1 MFFYEEC
8 HTSICVVT
16 IDLKNKLLLV
26 GQSGKKSA
34 EKMFAGKK
42 SAGKK
47 SAGKKSNLSHL
58 GFLGLP
64 FFRHRWCLIL
74 TKDICITDLYVYEEI
89 YNNYLSL
96 SLSDSL
102 H

>member
-8 HTSICVVT
+8 HTSICDVT

-34 EKMFAGKK
+34 EKK

-47 SAGKKSNLSHL
+47 SK
-58 GFLGLP
+58 LP
-64 FFRHRWCLIL
+64 I
-74 TKDICITDLYVYEEI
+74 
-89 YNNYLSL
+89 
-96 SLSDSL
+96 
-102 H
+102 

>member
-16 IDLKNKLLLV
+16 IDLKNKFLLV

-34 EKMFAGKK
+34 EKK

-47 SAGKKSNLSHL
+47 SK
-58 GFLGLP
+58 LP
-64 FFRHRWCLIL
+64 I
-74 TKDICITDLYVYEEI
+74 
-89 YNNYLSL
+89 
-96 SLSDSL
+96 
-102 H
+102 

>member
-16 IDLKNKLLLV
+16 IDLKNKFLLV
-26 GQSGKKSA
+26 GQSEKKSA
-34 EKMFAGKK
+34 EKMF
-42 SAGKK
+42 AGKK

-64 FFRHRWCLIL
+64 FF
-74 TKDICITDLYVYEEI
+74 TSQVVFDFDQGYMY
-89 YNNYLSL
+89 Y
-96 SLSDSL
+96 
-102 H
+102 

>member
-16 IDLKNKLLLV
+16 IDLKNKFLFV
-26 GQSGKKSA
+26 GQSEKKSA
-34 EKMFAGKK
+34 E
-42 SAGKK
+42 KK

-64 FFRHRWCLIL
+64 FFSSRVVF
-74 TKDICITDLYVYEEI
+74 DFDQGYMY
-89 YNNYLSL
+89 Y
-96 SLSDSL
+96 
-102 H
+102 

>member
-1 MFFYEEC
+1 MTLAYLSKLFIFTLFTVFFYEEC

-34 EKMFAGKK
+34 EK
-42 SAGKK
+42 K

-64 FFRHRWCLIL
+64 IF
-74 TKDICITDLYVYEEI
+74 
-89 YNNYLSL
+89 LSRVVF
-96 SLSDSL
+96 DFDQGYMYY
-102 H
+102 

>member
-34 EKMFAGKK
+34 EKK
-42 SAGKK
+42 SAEKK

-64 FFRHRWCLIL
+64 FF
-74 TKDICITDLYVYEEI
+74 
-89 YNNYLSL
+89 LSQVVF
-96 SLSDSL
+96 DFDQGYMYY
-102 H
+102 

>member
-16 IDLKNKLLLV
+16 IDLKNNLLLV

-34 EKMFAGKK
+34 EKKSEEKK
-42 SAGKK
+42 SEEKK

-64 FFRHRWCLIL
+64 FFSSRVVF
-74 TKDICITDLYVYEEI
+74 DFDQGYMY
-89 YNNYLSL
+89 Y
-96 SLSDSL
+96 
-102 H
+102 

>member
-8 HTSICVVT
+8 HTSICDVT

-34 EKMFAGKK
+34 GKK
-42 SAGKK
+42 SAEKK

-64 FFRHRWCLIL
+64 FFSSRVVF
-74 TKDICITDLYVYEEI
+74 DFDQGYMY
-89 YNNYLSL
+89 Y
-96 SLSDSL
+96 
-102 H
+102 

>member
-47 SAGKKSNLSHL
+47 SAGKKSAGKKSNLSHL

-64 FFRHRWCLIL
+64 FFSSQVVF
-74 TKDICITDLYVYEEI
+74 DFDQGYMY
-89 YNNYLSL
+89 Y
-96 SLSDSL
+96 
-102 H
+102 

>member
-64 FFRHRWCLIL
+64 FFSSQVVI
-74 TKDICITDLYVYEEI
+74 DFDQGYMY
-89 YNNYLSL
+89 Y
-96 SLSDSL
+96 
-102 H
+102 

>member
-34 EKMFAGKK
+34 
-42 SAGKK
+42 
-47 SAGKKSNLSHL
+47 GKKSNLSHL

-64 FFRHRWCLIL
+64 FFSSQVVF
-74 TKDICITDLYVYEEI
+74 DFDQGYMYTDLYVYEEI

>member
-16 IDLKNKLLLV
+16 IDLKNKFLFV
-26 GQSGKKSA
+26 GQSEKKSA
-34 EKMFAGKK
+34 E
-42 SAGKK
+42 KK

>member
-1 MFFYEEC
+1 MFTVFFYEEC
-8 HTSICVVT
+8 HTSICDVT
-16 IDLKNKLLLV
+16 IDLKNKFLLV

-34 EKMFAGKK
+34 E
-42 SAGKK
+42 KK